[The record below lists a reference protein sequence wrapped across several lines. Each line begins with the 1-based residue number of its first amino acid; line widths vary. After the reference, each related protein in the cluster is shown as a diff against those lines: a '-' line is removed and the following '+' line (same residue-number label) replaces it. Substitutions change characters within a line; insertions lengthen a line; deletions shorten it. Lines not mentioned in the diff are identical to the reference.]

1 MLPLISNNPD
11 HRIVVATLGPMDTKG
26 LSDTAVAVFEAIS
39 TRRSIGRLT
48 SECPDR
54 DLIERVIQTT
64 LFAPNHRHTQPW
76 RFLVLAGDARVR
88 GGEVLERS
96 LIRRLADPET
106 PSSLEVRQS
115 ERDKFLR
122 APVIVIVAVEP
133 ANAPNVSLDE
143 EIAAG
148 AAGVQNLL
156 LASHAVGL
164 AAVWRTGDSVRDE
177 TVPTE
182 FGFAP
187 SSVIIGYVYLGY
199 PAPGHVVKPRPDR
212 LPIETTTRWEGWK

>member
-1 MLPLISNNPD
+1 
-11 HRIVVATLGPMDTKG
+11 MDTKG
-26 LSDTAVAVFEAIS
+26 LSATAVAVLEAI
-39 TRRSIGRLT
+39 TNRRSIGRLT
-48 SECPDR
+48 SECPDQH
-54 DLIERVIQTT
+54 LVERVIQTT

-76 RFLVLAGDARVR
+76 RFLVLAGDARIR

-96 LIRRLADPET
+96 LVRRLEDPEA
-106 PSSLEVRQS
+106 PSSLEARRS
-115 ERDKFLR
+115 ERAKFLR
-122 APVIVIVAVEP
+122 APVIIIVAVEP
-133 ANAPNVSLDE
+133 SNEPNVSLDE

-177 TVPTE
+177 VVPTE
-182 FGFAP
+182 FGFAQ

-199 PAPGHVVKPRPDR
+199 PDPGHVVKPRPNR
-212 LPIETTTRWEGWK
+212 LPSKNTTRWEGWK